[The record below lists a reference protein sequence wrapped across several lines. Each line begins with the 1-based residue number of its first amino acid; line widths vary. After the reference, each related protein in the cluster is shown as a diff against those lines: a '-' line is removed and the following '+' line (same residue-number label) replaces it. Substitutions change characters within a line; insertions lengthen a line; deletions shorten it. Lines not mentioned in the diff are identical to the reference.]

1 MVGGKVLP
9 AFKGRTMDFVPFPRQ
24 NKSQI
29 LSTDLVTK
37 NEKKIKKEKKKIGF
51 SLGNTISIKDIMSSQ
66 STGRRRINLNEQ

>member
-37 NEKKIKKEKKKIGF
+37 NEKKKIGF